1 MKAKTLLSSLGIVM
15 LLFVMGCK
23 EPPTQLLADADAA
36 MQAAQTAEANRYA
49 ADLFNAAKDS
59 LNAAQ
64 AEVEQQNS
72 KFALTRNYDR
82 AAALLNSA
90 VAAFNSAKDAAA
102 TNKETVKAEAEAL
115 LAQVT
120 TKIEDAKK
128 LMAKAPKGKEGRA
141 ALEMI
146 QGDISA
152 VETGLSEAQTALT
165 GGDFMTARDKVQ
177 AAANKIDSVIG
188 ELESAIGK
196 KMGARS

>member
-1 MKAKTLLSSLGIVM
+1 MKAKTLLSSLGILM

-59 LNAAQ
+59 LSAAQ

-72 KFALTRNYDR
+72 KFALMRNYDR

-128 LMAKAPKGKEGRA
+128 LMAKAPKGKEGKA
-141 ALEMI
+141 ALELI
-146 QGDISA
+146 QGDINA
-152 VETGLSEAQTALT
+152 VESGLSEAQTALT
-165 GGDFMTARDKVQ
+165 GGDFLTARDKVQ
-177 AAANKIDSVIG
+177 AAASKIDSVIG

>member
-36 MQAAQTAEANRYA
+36 MQTAQTAEANRYA

-59 LNAAQ
+59 LSAAQ

-72 KFALTRNYDR
+72 KFALLRNYDR

-102 TNKETVKAEAEAL
+102 TNKETVKAEAETL
-115 LAQVT
+115 IAQVT

-128 LMAKAPKGKEGRA
+128 LMAKAPKGKEGKA

-146 QGDISA
+146 QGDINA
-152 VETGLSEAQTALT
+152 VESGLSEAQTALS
-165 GGDFMTARDKVQ
+165 GGDFLTARDKVQ
-177 AAANKIDSVIG
+177 AAASKIDSVIG

>member
-1 MKAKTLLSSLGIVM
+1 LS
-15 LLFVMGCK
+15 
-23 EPPTQLLADADAA
+23 
-36 MQAAQTAEANRYA
+36 
-49 ADLFNAAKDS
+49 
-59 LNAAQ
+59 AAQ

-72 KFALTRNYDR
+72 KFALMRNYDR

-115 LAQVT
+115 IAQVT

-128 LMAKAPKGKEGRA
+128 LMAKAPKGKEGKA
-141 ALEMI
+141 ALELI
-146 QGDISA
+146 QGDINA
-152 VETGLSEAQTALT
+152 VESGLSEAQTSLT
-165 GGDFMTARDKVQ
+165 GGDFLTARDKVQ
-177 AAANKIDSVIG
+177 AAASKIDSVIG

>member
-59 LNAAQ
+59 LSAAQ

-72 KFALTRNYDR
+72 KFALMRNYDR

-115 LAQVT
+115 IAQVT

-128 LMAKAPKGKEGRA
+128 LMAKAPKGKEGKA

-146 QGDISA
+146 QGDINA
-152 VETGLSEAQTALT
+152 VESGLSEAQTALS
-165 GGDFMTARDKVQ
+165 GGDFLTARDKVQ
-177 AAANKIDSVIG
+177 AAASKIDSVIG

>member
-59 LNAAQ
+59 LSAAQ

-72 KFALTRNYDR
+72 KFALMRNYDR

-115 LAQVT
+115 IAQVT

-128 LMAKAPKGKEGRA
+128 LMAKAPKGKEGKA
-141 ALEMI
+141 ALELI
-146 QGDISA
+146 QGDINA
-152 VETGLSEAQTALT
+152 VESGLSEAQTALT
-165 GGDFMTARDKVQ
+165 GGDFLTARDKVQ
-177 AAANKIDSVIG
+177 AAASKIDSVIG